1 MRVAAAEVR
10 SLRERWTGLKQ
21 HLLFAAALTVSI
33 RSWLGLAFS
42 RTRVAEHG
50 RATNREHVPRS
61 WARARIQL
69 QPQGRS
75 TPLLLVVAPATPV
88 EQHGPVTTSRS
99 GPLRPPPPFP
109 PPQAVLVL
117 LGVFERAQAV
127 PVALDLA
134 HHIRLRQQGG
144 RKKSEG

>member
-1 MRVAAAEVR
+1 MDRFK
-10 SLRERWTGLKQ
+10 TT
-21 HLLFAAALTVSI
+21 FAVCSCTDCI
-33 RSWLGLAFS
+33 YPFLAWVGFLS
-42 RTRVAEHG
+42 HAGG
-50 RATNREHVPRS
+50 RARPGHQQHVPRS